1 MPAAHAQPRPRA
13 SAAARPP
20 VFPLRPDVRDK
31 ACGPFPRQLPGGGA
45 PWRGPRRQLAPGSAE
60 EIPCPSGHLLFL
72 PARQPGLAAGN
83 SYSHLPWGREG
94 GCSSPRS
101 GMGFRYT
108 WAVPTGGLWPR
119 PWRPRHRG
127 RSEDGSHPLGAHRAP
142 GPVWGRVS
150 GGDRGRWPLSAG
162 SAELTAILLPLESG
176 CPRTKPSPG
185 RWGEGDGGGSGAGV
199 GRASQRDHP
208 SSGGQLRREQLG
220 PDVRAKTPLCA
231 SARWSWVPSFV
242 TKRLFRNV
250 CDKLGARDG
259 PEGRIRGVRVTR
271 ELDVHPL
278 GHGSRATGQRGRSW
292 REAPSA
298 VARGALGRGPQAGG
312 RPSNVRHPCLP
323 PSVSRVHTKPGD
335 RRVSRPVQAVQ
346 ITCDMQVM
354 VM

>member
-150 GGDRGRWPLSAG
+150 GGDGEMASLCWVCRAHGHLVATRKWLPEDKALPRPVGRGRWRGERGGCGESQPARSSQLRGPAASGTAG
-162 SAELTAILLPLESG
+162 
-176 CPRTKPSPG
+176 PRC
-185 RWGEGDGGGSGAGV
+185 
-199 GRASQRDHP
+199 ASQNP
-208 SSGGQLRREQLG
+208 ALCLSSLELG
-220 PDVRAKTPLCA
+220 SIICYQETLQECV
-231 SARWSWVPSFV
+231 
-242 TKRLFRNV
+242 
-250 CDKLGARDG
+250 
-259 PEGRIRGVRVTR
+259 
-271 ELDVHPL
+271 
-278 GHGSRATGQRGRSW
+278 
-292 REAPSA
+292 
-298 VARGALGRGPQAGG
+298 
-312 RPSNVRHPCLP
+312 
-323 PSVSRVHTKPGD
+323 
-335 RRVSRPVQAVQ
+335 
-346 ITCDMQVM
+346 
-354 VM
+354 